1 MPQTPEASILQLTQD
16 AIEGDPK
23 VTRKG
28 IYHLAKWQN
37 YQVVNGRRGSD
48 LEKLRRI
55 LKALEKRVAAL
66 EESAR
71 IALGALSKPA
81 IVDSTSLP
89 REQLV
94 DIVAIREWNRRSKQV
109 PEESKYRTAS
119 LNAGADR

>member
-71 IALGALSKPA
+71 IALGAP
-81 IVDSTSLP
+81 
-89 REQLV
+89 EQACHCRLHFSASGTISRHSG
-94 DIVAIREWNRRSKQV
+94 DQRM
-109 PEESKYRTAS
+109 ESNVQTGS
-119 LNAGADR
+119 